1 MGKGV
6 KNLNTEVET
15 LKNILLKSNWPKC
28 NQIAEELFEIRS
40 VEAKQALIE
49 GLKGKRHHI
58 RTASIMALTKFHD
71 VSDVVHIKPFLN
83 DPSYETRIEAKNSIK
98 ELTGE
103 DVLTGRGE

>member
-1 MGKGV
+1 MSNLSTDVEILK
-6 KNLNTEVET
+6 KN
-15 LKNILLKSNWPKC
+15 LLKSNWPKC
-28 NQIAEELFEIRS
+28 NQIAEELFENRS
-40 VEAKQALIE
+40 PEAKQALLE

-83 DPSYETRIEAKNSIK
+83 DPSYETRIEAKNSIRV
-98 ELTGE
+98 LTGE